1 MLFLRIRLYWC
12 TVTLPICTI
21 TVYRCLNEWPL
32 RASANGSFSVVD
44 IESLAGLFQWVSIA
58 WPAIIPSIASLQALK
73 HSMKRSGIMS
83 RCLDVCCKVVV
94 IDLASFF
101 LLGMYLLVIRGFS
114 PVYLWDVLI
123 KVDASTI
130 FGMGGVCFPSF
141 DCLIHEWLPNER
153 TQALAHCSAPTRES
167 TPFWI
172 VVYSSCVDSFCD
184 RLSW

>member
-73 HSMKRSGIMS
+73 HSMKRSGFLS
-83 RCLDVCCKVVV
+83 RYLDVNCKVVV

-101 LLGMYLLVIRGFS
+101 LLGIVPVCYSRVFTCVPLGRSYQSRRLDYFWDGRRLLPVLWLLDSWMASEWAHTSVS
-114 PVYLWDVLI
+114 PL
-123 KVDASTI
+123 
-130 FGMGGVCFPSF
+130 
-141 DCLIHEWLPNER
+141 
-153 TQALAHCSAPTRES
+153 
-167 TPFWI
+167 
-172 VVYSSCVDSFCD
+172 
-184 RLSW
+184 